1 MTAETP
7 GAFEHSAAAAAA
19 EAATAGAEATA
30 RADPSAPAPAADSG
44 PVGLDLPDF
53 PIEFADPS
61 HVELTWEWDDMHMPF
76 AFAPLAAD
84 YSLIIGEAFSEPYR
98 RYPEFGPFP
107 QEWFAANWNGYTYY
121 ALRRNYTQEERPAM
135 LERIVALNRSRIE
148 PTAAYWRD
156 EIVPELR
163 SIYQRMRDVPAE
175 RGSLAEIADGW
186 DAAWAALKRAWRIH
200 FDIICGPYQVMEDLA
215 DLYEKAS
222 PDAPTGE
229 AVRLSQGRR
238 HQLFDVEVGIER
250 LAETAAAFPALAGA
264 LRGGTRSI
272 DNLRELAGGAEF
284 AAALE
289 QFLGEHG
296 HLGQSVDDLALASWG
311 EEPANLLAEIAKRLE
326 HSPEPAETRRAR
338 LEREAD
344 ELADAARARLADQP
358 EELAR
363 FEELLRQA
371 RETGFMTEVHNYW
384 IDRRAQAET
393 RRLAVRIGRRIVA
406 EGLLAQPED
415 ILYLHHDEIG
425 PALRTG
431 ADQRALV
438 AERRAEHERQRTLI
452 PPHIVGTPPPPPVGR
467 DRFEADAVEA
477 SDDASLLRGTGASA
491 GTATGPAR
499 VVLTSNEFDRIQP
512 GDIIVCPSS
521 NPSWVPV
528 FTIAGGLV
536 TNTGGVL
543 SHAAVVAREFGLP
556 AVTGVANATTK
567 IRDGQTLEIDGTTGT
582 VRLL

>member
-7 GAFEHSAAAAAA
+7 GTLEHSAASVEAEAAADGGAAA
-19 EAATAGAEATA
+19 ESA
-30 RADPSAPAPAADSG
+30 APASAGDSG
-44 PVGLDLPDF
+44 PVGLDQPDF

-84 YSLIIGEAFSEPYR
+84 YSLSIGQAFSEPYR

-107 QEWFAANWNGYTYY
+107 QEWFAASWNGYTYY
-121 ALRRNYTQEERPAM
+121 AVRRNYAQEERAGM
-135 LERIVALNRSRIE
+135 LERITALSRSRIE

-156 EIVPELR
+156 ELVPELR
-163 SIYQRMRDVPAE
+163 QLYQGMRDVPVE
-175 RGSLAEIADGW
+175 EPSLSDVADGW
-186 DAAWAALKRAWRIH
+186 DAGWAALERGWRIH

-222 PDAPTGE
+222 PDAPSGE
-229 AVRLSQGRR
+229 AVRLIGGRR
-238 HQLFDVEVGIER
+238 HELFDVEVAIER
-250 LAETAAAFPALAGA
+250 LAALAPDSPALATA
-264 LRGGTRSI
+264 LGGGTRSI
-272 DNLRELAGGAEF
+272 DELRSQPGGAEF
-284 AAALE
+284 AAAFEAFLE
-289 QFLGEHG
+289 EHG

-326 HSPEPAETRRAR
+326 HTPEPAEGRRAR
-338 LEREAD
+338 LAAEAD
-344 ELADAARARLADQP
+344 ELADGVRTRLAAEP

-363 FEELLRQA
+363 FEVLLRQA
-371 RETGFMTEVHNYW
+371 REIGFMTETHNYW
-384 IDRRAQAET
+384 IDRRAQAEI
-393 RRLAVRIGRRIVA
+393 RRLATRIGRRMVG
-406 EGLLAQPED
+406 EGLLAAPED
-415 ILYLHHDEIG
+415 ILYLHRDEIG
-425 PALRTG
+425 PALRDRT
-431 ADQRALV
+431 DQRALV
-438 AERRAEHERQRTLI
+438 AERRAEHERQRTLT
-452 PPHIVGTPPPPPVGR
+452 PPHIVGKAPPPPVGR

-499 VVLTSNEFDRIQP
+499 VVLTSNEFDRIRP

-556 AVTGVANATTK
+556 AVTGVANATTT